1 MKYIKKDCGS
11 FNLHMIKT
19 DKFKTINMS
28 VIFRDKIQ
36 KEEITIRNFL
46 SDILVYSNNKY
57 KKRKQ
62 MKQKQQDL
70 YSVGINSRTYRL
82 GNYYNNEFNLNF
94 LDEKYSEKGMFKQ
107 SIEFLSDIIF
117 DPNVINKAFDQTSF
131 EIIKENTKKQIE
143 SIKENTSKYS
153 MIRLF
158 ENMGKNMPYSYHSF
172 GYMDD
177 LEKITQTSL
186 YDYYV
191 KFINKNMIDIFI
203 IGNIDFNETE
213 NIIKEKFKFRTFK
226 KKPIDTIIKH
236 KKVRKTIKKI
246 VEEEQVSQSKLAIGC
261 KIGDISEFERN
272 YVLTVYN
279 IILGGG
285 SSSKLFKD
293 VREKNSLCYNVF
305 SSPYKLDS
313 ILLIG
318 AGIARKNT
326 DKTIR
331 LVKRNLKDIE
341 KGLFDEEMIKKAQ
354 NKYISSV
361 NSIEEHPHMLIS
373 SYYAMELLGTDEPEE
388 RKKQIMKVTY
398 DDIRNLAKK
407 ISIDTIYLLGG
418 EDNYE

>member
-19 DKFKTINMS
+19 NKFKTINMS
-28 VIFRDKIQ
+28 IIFRDKIK
-36 KEEITIRNFL
+36 KEDITIRNFL

-70 YSVGINSRTYRL
+70 YSVGLSTKTYRL

-94 LDEKYSEKGMFKQ
+94 LDEKYSEEGMFEQ

-117 DPNVINKAFDQTSF
+117 NPNITNKSFDKTSF

-153 MIRLF
+153 MIRLL
-158 ENMGKNMPYSYHSF
+158 ENMDKNMPYAYHSF
-172 GYMDD
+172 GYMED
-177 LEKITQTSL
+177 LEKITPESL
-186 YDYYV
+186 YEYYLG
-191 KFINKNMIDIFI
+191 FINKNMIDIFI
-203 IGNIDFNETE
+203 IGNIDFNQTE

-226 KKPIDTIIKH
+226 TKPIDTIIKH
-236 KKVRKTIKKI
+236 KKIRKTIKKL
-246 VEEEQVSQSKLAIGC
+246 VEEEKIAQSKLAIGC
-261 KIGDISEFERN
+261 KIGDITEFERN
-272 YVLTVYN
+272 YVLTLYN

-285 SSSKLFKD
+285 SNSKLFED
-293 VREKNSLCYNVF
+293 IREKNSLCYNVY

-318 AGIARKNT
+318 AGIARKNA

-331 LVKRNLKDIE
+331 LVKKNLKDME
-341 KGLFDEEMIKKAQ
+341 KGLFDEESIKKAQ

-361 NSIEEHPHMLIS
+361 NSIEEYPLMLIS

-398 DDIRNLAKK
+398 EDIKNLAKK
-407 ISIDTIYLLGG
+407 ISIDTVYLLGG
-418 EDNYE
+418 ETSNE